1 MLLTDYFMSHGN
13 AIALSTY
20 MLMGYKLHTKCQQ
33 ICLYVYFLS
42 ITIHI
47 GYKKGD
53 LLASLR
59 FRSLEGEADS
69 RVKE

>member
-1 MLLTDYFMSHGN
+1 MFVV
-13 AIALSTY
+13 
-20 MLMGYKLHTKCQQ
+20 KKRQ
-33 ICLYVYFLS
+33 
-42 ITIHI
+42 
-47 GYKKGD
+47 KGD